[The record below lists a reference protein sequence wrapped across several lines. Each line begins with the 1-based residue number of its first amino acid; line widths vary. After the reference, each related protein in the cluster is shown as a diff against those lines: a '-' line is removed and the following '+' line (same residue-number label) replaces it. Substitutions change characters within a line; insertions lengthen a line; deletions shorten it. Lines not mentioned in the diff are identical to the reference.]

1 VSLGFMAAFLMVCL
15 LIVSWMLRT
24 GWRLK
29 T

>member
-1 VSLGFMAAFLMVCL
+1 MAAFLIVCL